1 MLLKLLV
8 QLTLFLIFQ
17 GGLFFVA
24 AGTLNWPQGWAFI
37 IEFGLLCVAISLW
50 LLKTDPGL
58 LAERMG
64 GINQKDQA
72 GADRI
77 VMGAIMLFWFSWCI
91 IMGLDARWHG
101 SRLPLWLQVFGG
113 MSLAAGFAV
122 IAVVFRSN
130 SFAAPVVKI
139 QQDRGQHL
147 IDTGPY
153 ALVRHPMYVGGMLVF
168 LGIPLM
174 LGSLWGL
181 ALIPVLIGAVVARM
195 LVEEHTLVRDLAGYG
210 DYMARVRWRLV
221 PYLW

>member
-8 QLTLFLIFQ
+8 QITLWLIFQ
-17 GGLFFVA
+17 GALFFVA

-37 IEFGLLCVAISLW
+37 IEFGLLCVGISLW

-64 GINQKDQA
+64 GINQKDQV
-72 GADRI
+72 GTDRI
-77 VMGAIMLFWFSWCI
+77 VMGAIMLFWCLWCV

-101 SRLPLWLQVFGG
+101 SRLPLWLEVFGG

-122 IAVVFRSN
+122 IMVVFRSN

-139 QQDRGQHL
+139 QEDRGQHL

-153 ALVRHPMYVGGMLVF
+153 ALVRHPMYVGGVLVF

-195 LVEEHTLVRDLAGYG
+195 LVEEHTLVRELAGYG

>member
-8 QLTLFLIFQ
+8 QITLWLIFQ
-17 GGLFFVA
+17 GALFFVA

-37 IEFGLLCVAISLW
+37 IEFGLLCVGISLW

-64 GINQKDQA
+64 GINQKDQV
-72 GADRI
+72 GSDRI
-77 VMGAIMLFWFSWCI
+77 VMGAIMLFWCLWCV

-101 SRLPLWLQVFGG
+101 SRLPLWLEVFGG

-122 IAVVFRSN
+122 IMVVFRSN

-139 QQDRGQHL
+139 QEDRGQHL

-153 ALVRHPMYVGGMLVF
+153 ALVRHPMYVGGVLVF

>member
-1 MLLKLLV
+1 MLMRLLT
-8 QLTLFLIFQ
+8 QITLWLIFQ
-17 GGLFFVA
+17 GALFFVA

-37 IEFGLLCVAISLW
+37 IEFGVLCIGISLW

-77 VMGAIMLFWFSWCI
+77 VMGAIMLFWCLWCV

-101 SRLPLWLQVFGG
+101 SRLPLWLEVFGG
-113 MSLAAGFAV
+113 MALAGGFAV
-122 IAVVFRSN
+122 IMVVFRSN

-153 ALVRHPMYVGGMLVF
+153 ALVRHPMYVGGILVF

-181 ALIPVLIGAVVARM
+181 MLIPVLIAAVVARM
-195 LVEEHTLVRDLAGYG
+195 LVEEHTLVRDLTGYG